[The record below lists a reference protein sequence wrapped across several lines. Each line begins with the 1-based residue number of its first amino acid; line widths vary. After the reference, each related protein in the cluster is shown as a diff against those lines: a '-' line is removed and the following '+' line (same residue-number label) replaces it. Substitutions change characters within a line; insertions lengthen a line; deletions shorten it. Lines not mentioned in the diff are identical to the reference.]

1 MTEVAARV
9 CSEARSRASSST
21 RARPSVVFSPVRNSE
36 NDPTPVE
43 DFTDFWQPFMDCTG
57 VTIDFQGTDQF
68 ETEINVLL
76 QGGSPPDV
84 IDFPQPG
91 LLRTLATA

>member
-1 MTEVAARV
+1 
-9 CSEARSRASSST
+9 
-21 RARPSVVFSPVRNSE
+21 
-36 NDPTPVE
+36 
-43 DFTDFWQPFMDCTG
+43 MDCTG

-68 ETEINVLL
+68 ETEVVVRI

-91 LLRTLATA
+91 LLRTLARAAV